1 MHRTPRQSELPAV
14 KRQKRWILISYG
26 CLVLM
31 MANLFSGQA
40 VPVLQFVIFLLF
52 CIAMAARASLVVQD
66 GVFIMT
72 SLIRDYAA
80 SGGYGL
86 ALAFIRL
93 VAETVVGVL
102 LLIAVT

>member
-1 MHRTPRQSELPAV
+1 M
-14 KRQKRWILISYG
+14 
-26 CLVLM
+26 C
-31 MANLFSGQA
+31 
-40 VPVLQFVIFLLF
+40 
-52 CIAMAARASLVVQD
+52 ASLVVQD

-86 ALAFIRL
+86 ALAFIKL
-93 VAETVVGVL
+93 VAETVAGVL